1 MHRHAFVFSF
11 SAHFFVICCCSKL
24 LDCFFHCLENA
35 SKNAYVSMGIDSPVF
50 IMDNARIHHYRGL
63 DADPEVN
70 QMVKNF
76 LPPYSPFLNPI
87 ENVFSVWKNLVI
99 RGNAENKQ
107 QLRSLISSKLEE
119 ITHDH
124 CEAFYRKMKGY
135 VIRSGNG
142 EIILE

>member
-1 MHRHAFVFSF
+1 
-11 SAHFFVICCCSKL
+11 
-24 LDCFFHCLENA
+24 
-35 SKNAYVSMGIDSPVF
+35 
-50 IMDNARIHHYRGL
+50 
-63 DADPEVN
+63 
-70 QMVKNF
+70 MVKNF

-99 RGNAENKQ
+99 SGNAENEQ
-107 QLRSLISSKLEE
+107 QLRSLISSKFEE

-135 VIRSGNG
+135 VIRLGNG